1 MSSVPSTDAEWAA
14 LISNVREK
22 VPERCLS
29 QPIIP
34 LQVPRMID
42 HTLLKKPI
50 QPEDIDTLCQEAIDH
65 DFATVCIWPE
75 YVNRA
80 ATYLRNAPKTGIAC
94 VVGFPEGT
102 HDTADKVQEAQEAI
116 LQGATELDM
125 VINWPKLKNG
135 DYTSVFDDISAIR
148 KAAPPPTI
156 IKCILEASQLTKD
169 ELIAGTV
176 ICCIADVEFVKT
188 STGFK
193 GAGADVNQVNVMQLT
208 AEACGNNDIRIK
220 ASGGIRTAADCM
232 RMIKSGAT
240 RIGTSAGV
248 QIAKKLD
255 EGEILEQGASH
266 TVA

>member
-29 QPIIP
+29 QPAIP
-34 LQVPRMID
+34 LQVHRMID

-50 QPEDIDTLCQEAIDH
+50 EPDQIDTLCQEAIDH
-65 DFATVCIWPE
+65 DFATVCVWPE

-80 ATYLRNAPKTGIAC
+80 ATYLRNAPNTGIAC
-94 VVGFPEGT
+94 VVSFPEGT
-102 HDTADKVQEAQEAI
+102 NDTADKVQEAKEAI
-116 LQGATELDM
+116 SQGATELDM
-125 VINWPKLKNG
+125 VINWPMLKNG
-135 DYTSVFDDISAIR
+135 GYTSVFDDILAVR
-148 KAAPPPTI
+148 RAAPSPTI

-169 ELIAGTV
+169 ELIAGTI
-176 ICCIADVEFVKT
+176 ICCIAEVEFVKT

-193 GAGADVNQVNVMQLT
+193 GGADVNQVNVMRLT
-208 AEACGNNDIRIK
+208 AKACGNNDINIK
-220 ASGGIRTAADCM
+220 ASGGIRTAVDCM

-248 QIAKKLD
+248 QIAKALD

-266 TVA
+266 SVT

>member
-22 VPERCLS
+22 VPEGSLS
-29 QPIIP
+29 QPTIP

-50 QPEDIDTLCQEAIDH
+50 KPEEIDTLCQEAIDH
-65 DFATVCIWPE
+65 DFATVCVWPE
-75 YVNRA
+75 YVSRA
-80 ATYLRNAPKTGIAC
+80 ATYLRNAPNTGIAC

-102 HDTADKVQEAQEAI
+102 DDTADKVQEAQEAI
-116 LQGATELDM
+116 SQGATELDM
-125 VINWPKLKNG
+125 VINWLKLKNG
-135 DYTSVFDDISAIR
+135 GYTSVFDDILAVR
-148 KAAPPPTI
+148 KAAPSPTI

-169 ELIAGTV
+169 ELIAATT
-176 ICCIADVEFVKT
+176 ICCIAKVEFVKT

-193 GAGADVNQVNVMQLT
+193 GAGADVNQINVMRLT
-208 AEACGNNDIRIK
+208 AEACGNNDINIK
-220 ASGGIRTAADCM
+220 ASGGIRTAVDCM

-248 QIAKKLD
+248 QIAKDLN
-255 EGEILEQGASH
+255 EGKILE
-266 TVA
+266 